1 MLVKL
6 TNKKKETVVAC
17 SFFKVG
23 KWECEKGGQVS
34 INGKK
39 GKQAGVG
46 WEAREERCN
55 LVYNVYTLI

>member
-1 MLVKL
+1 M
-6 TNKKKETVVAC
+6 
-17 SFFKVG
+17 
-23 KWECEKGGQVS
+23 S

-55 LVYNVYTLI
+55 LVYNVYTCDFD